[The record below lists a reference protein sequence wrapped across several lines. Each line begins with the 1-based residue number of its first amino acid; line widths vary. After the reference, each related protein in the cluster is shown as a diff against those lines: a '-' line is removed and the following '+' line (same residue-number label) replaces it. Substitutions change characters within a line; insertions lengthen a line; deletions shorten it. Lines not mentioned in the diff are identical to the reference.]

1 MKQTS
6 LFSIGEM
13 AEMFSLSVSSL
24 RHYEAIGLLTPEWV
38 DPQTGYRYYST
49 RQFEVLNTVRY
60 LRMLGVPLA
69 EIGHFL
75 HGRDIE
81 KMEEMLRRQK
91 RQVEQKQRELAAV
104 ARKIENRLSDLSVAT
119 HCHPAQIR
127 EEILPAGRLVWL
139 QNGLRE
145 AGGRELEISLKKL
158 ENAQREPL
166 IFLGKVGLSGCLGGI
181 GGGKE
186 NQHSVFLQ
194 ANLRLSGAK
203 SNFLGEA
210 VVIYRAV
217 FIRTRGNQANFP
229 LIFLQR
235 FQNKPGIL
243 GQESPNAGFRGA
255 FWYRKGD
262 SSVGMNPQVQV
273 FYGLLNQLHRYRLP
287 VQPKL
292 PQHIDPPLLFS
303 TISKK
308 SPECKVALAVKIW

>member
-91 RQVEQKQRELAAV
+91 RQVEQKQRELATV
-104 ARKIENRLSDLSVAT
+104 ARKIENRLSDLSVAI

-166 IFLGKVGLSGCLGGI
+166 IFLGKVGLGI
-181 GGGKE
+181 SERRLRQNCFDGYDG
-186 NQHSVFLQ
+186 VFLLLDREEEFHGEV
-194 ANLRLSGAK
+194 LRVPSQK
-203 SNFLGEA
+203 C
-210 VVIYRAV
+210 V
-217 FIRTRGNQANFP
+217 T
-229 LIFLQR
+229 IF
-235 FQNKPGIL
+235 
-243 GQESPNAGFRGA
+243 FRGGHTQA
-255 FWYRKGD
+255 PEYYRELLHYIREHRLQITGFSREITMID
-262 SSVGMNPQVQV
+262 SGFTPETEKYITRIQI
-273 FYGLLNQLHRYRLP
+273 P
-287 VQPKL
+287 VK
-292 PQHIDPPLLFS
+292 
-303 TISKK
+303 
-308 SPECKVALAVKIW
+308 